1 MAYEPGQV
9 IMKSTAFAHILNKKA
24 QSMFCDNCV
33 SLASLKTC
41 TGCHL
46 VKYCSKECQAKGWE
60 EFHKKECK
68 FLRGGVPETGN
79 PDIDQIIRL
88 FARAVIK
95 LGNDGNEVFD
105 EMPAPDGRK
114 VYFKDL
120 ISHFENLSRIG
131 KAVTC
136 PVRPYIEIILP
147 VKLMPYFDF
156 ICRDLNST
164 YVYRVT

>member
-79 PDIDQIIRL
+79 PDVDQIIRL
-88 FARAVIK
+88 FARTVIK

-114 VYFKDL
+114 VFLKDL
-120 ISHFENLSRIG
+120 ISHLENFRRIG

-136 PVRPYIEIILP
+136 HVRRIIFM
-147 VKLMPYFDF
+147 KYSTSNINTCKF
-156 ICRDLNST
+156 IYRDLNST
-164 YVYRVT
+164 YVYKVT